1 MVYDRRAVILKATLP
16 EIRDERKRPEKRIAV
31 TADPLVLI
39 VDLLLAGVLGGA
51 VGVQRQAAQKPAGF
65 RTHLLVALGTC
76 AFVEMG
82 RLLGDTRIAAGVLT
96 GVGFIGAGTIFRSG
110 MTAHGL
116 TTAASIW
123 VVAAIG
129 MAMGFGHPYSLLIAT
144 TVTIITLGV
153 LSISDELFAHIF
165 RRKAVLN
172 IVCTAFTTLA
182 DIVAVFAKGNVR
194 YTNADRIAV
203 RRTQGGLEITMSY
216 YLDLPRNA
224 VLDELVAGLCDLSG
238 VQTVTV
244 NEALSST

>member
-1 MVYDRRAVILKATLP
+1 MSTFV
-16 EIRDERKRPEKRIAV
+16 RP
-31 TADPLVLI
+31 DPLVLI
-39 VDLLLAGVLGGA
+39 VDLLIAGVLGGA

-96 GVGFIGAGTIFRSG
+96 GVGFIGAGTIFRAG

-123 VVAAIG
+123 VVASIG

-144 TVTIITLGV
+144 TVTIATLGV
-153 LSISDELFAHIF
+153 LSVSDELFARIF

-172 IVCTAFTTLA
+172 IDCAAFTTLQEVA
-182 DIVAVFAKGNVR
+182 AVFAKSSVR
-194 YTNADRIAV
+194 FTSADEIAV
-203 RRTQGGLEITMSY
+203 RHVQSGLEITASY
-216 YLDLPRNA
+216 YLDLPRTM
-224 VLDELVAGLCDLSG
+224 VLIDLVAALSDLSG
-238 VQTVTV
+238 VKLVTV